1 MKQGYKKIALAL
13 MAGVMT
19 LTMAACGGNKAPQ
32 TEANTAGTETE
43 GNYDIVNVAYMPDY
57 GSLSG
62 VVAANALGYFE
73 EEGIKINLV
82 QFTEGPTIINAM

>member
-1 MKQGYKKIALAL
+1 MKQGYKKIALVL
-13 MAGVMT
+13 MAGAMT
-19 LTMAACGGNKAPQ
+19 LTMAACGGNNAQQ

-62 VVAANALGYFE
+62 VIAGQCTWLF
-73 EEGIKINLV
+73 
-82 QFTEGPTIINAM
+82 